1 MVTAVV
7 KGWSRVYLGV
17 STPVRTKVPIEMV
30 SNSQPNYEAALLH
43 QQMGRPL
50 ELLRFEPD
58 LEAAFV
64 EELRTVQHRSAIF
77 TLVFMSVV
85 WLCLGGFDWWRLST
99 LMGSGQ
105 EAEFVW
111 GVMVQRWVVWAI
123 FLGALYV
130 LLQRKLK
137 ASTEAAWISLSVLAC
152 CAGVAL
158 SAYTSRSLGMPDS
171 GIVLLLIVVVALYPL
186 GIRLRLALGTAA
198 TACVIATVAG
208 PLVLEQ
214 ADHLA
219 QHWMV
224 VSMMWA
230 TLVLS
235 AVTAYF
241 REKNLRQQFL
251 LRKLLDWETSHDPLT
266 GLANRRMF
274 REHFQRC
281 MLHAKRQNV
290 SLFLGIL
297 DIDHFKLY
305 NDLYGHQAGDEVLRL
320 VGELLQ
326 DYARRPLDLAVRLG
340 GEEFALVAYDE
351 DVESLR
357 ARMEKLMID
366 LHRLNLAHDASPT
379 APYVTVSVGLA
390 QVRGDDTVDTVFKLA
405 DSLLLQAKEQGRN
418 QVCGV
423 ASIALPVIN
432 PRRPSWAQQAAAMGS
447 AG

>member
-1 MVTAVV
+1 MV
-7 KGWSRVYLGV
+7 R
-17 STPVRTKVPIEMV
+17 
-30 SNSQPNYEAALLH
+30 NSQPSYEAALLH

-50 ELLRFEPD
+50 ELLRFEPG
-58 LEAAFV
+58 LEQAFV
-64 EELRTVQHRSAIF
+64 EELRTVQRRSAIF
-77 TLVFMSVV
+77 TLVFLSVV
-85 WLCLGGFDWWRLST
+85 WLFLGGFDWWRLRA
-99 LMGSGQ
+99 LIGSGQ
-105 EAEFVW
+105 EATFVL
-111 GVMVQRWVVWAI
+111 GVMVQRWVVGSI
-123 FLGALYV
+123 FLGMLYV
-130 LLQRKLK
+130 LLQRKVK
-137 ASTEAAWISLSVLAC
+137 AATEAIWIAVSVLAC
-152 CAGVAL
+152 CTGVAI
-158 SAYTSRSLGMPDS
+158 SAYTARSLGMQDA
-171 GIVLLLIVVVALYPL
+171 GIVLLLTVVVALYPL
-186 GIRLRLALGTAA
+186 GIRLRLGLMVAVL
-198 TACVIATVAG
+198 ACVITTVAG
-208 PLVLEQ
+208 PLLLHRPE
-214 ADHLA
+214 HLA

-224 VSMMWA
+224 VVMMWA

-241 REKNLRQQFL
+241 REKSLRQQFL
-251 LRKLLDWETSHDPLT
+251 LRKLLDWESSHDTLT

-281 MLHAKRQNV
+281 MLQAKRQNV

-305 NDLYGHQAGDEVLRL
+305 NDLYGHQAGDEVLRM

-357 ARMEKLMID
+357 GRMEKLLVD
-366 LHRLNLAHDASPT
+366 LHGLNLAHDASPT
-379 APYVTVSVGLA
+379 APYVTISVGLA
-390 QVRGDDTVDTVFKLA
+390 QVRGEDTVDTVFKLA

-447 AG
+447 TG